1 MTEWSKEKE
10 KKILLRYRFTL
21 TVRVILVLLL
31 CLFVFSVYQ
40 MIVTSTFMSLNLD
53 KKHVYYT
60 KVATDWTIP
69 NLEEDFGG
77 HIITDITPFLTQKMA
92 YPVLKRVGK
101 ENKVVGEMN
110 IRKTIFGTNS
120 QWSIQY
126 LEKGPGKNYPFY
138 LPEHPKTG
146 TKLDA
151 GGNPNVWARLDK
163 VHEGTVAELS
173 FSTSKFMTAEELLQ
187 LLKPYD
193 VEVLWAPLYTG
204 EFKAFQP
211 MGYGGGGGMVSL
223 SSIFGLSGGREAGED
238 YMSEWKINSLTEEKL
253 SQSKTLMLNNMDNL
267 LKNESK
273 SYYENFLGLYYLQE
287 RYDYLKKNGFT
298 VYGAVVTGPV
308 KELLKLKDVKEIR
321 GAQLG
326 EMDYWNW
333 E

>member
-1 MTEWSKEKE
+1 MTEWSEEKE
-10 KKILLRYRFTL
+10 KRILSRYRFTL
-21 TVRVILVLLL
+21 TVRVIIVLLL
-31 CLFVFSVYQ
+31 CLFVFWAYK
-40 MIVTSTFMSLNLD
+40 MIVTASFMSLHLD

-77 HIITDITPFLTQKMA
+77 HVITDITPFLTQKMT
-92 YPVLKRVGK
+92 YPVVRKVGK

-110 IRKTIFGTNS
+110 ISKTFFGTNS
-120 QWSIQY
+120 QRTIQY
-126 LEKGPGKNYPFY
+126 LEKGLGNNYPFY

-146 TKLDA
+146 AKLDA
-151 GGNPNVWARLDK
+151 GGNPNVWTKLDK

-193 VEVLWAPLYTG
+193 VDVLWAPLYTG
-204 EFKAFQP
+204 EFKTIKDVSYSSST
-211 MGYGGGGGMVSL
+211 GLISL
-223 SSIFGLSGGREAGED
+223 SSIFGLSGGRDAGDD
-238 YMSEWKINSLTEEKL
+238 YMSEGKINVLTEERL
-253 SQSKTLMLNNMDNL
+253 SDSKQRMLTNMDNL
-267 LKNESK
+267 LKNEGK